1 MVMAIQP
8 SLMAKGVFLGC
19 LTEAYNR
26 LEPKGQ
32 LILCLDNLF
41 PEESAV
47 GEVPPSRLNI
57 AASLACRCG
66 LEIVTQA
73 ENSDGQGESSS
84 VCPRSNLY
92 TLICRR
98 SSKQLRWRLTGLQ
111 SEGFAAFASLFLI
124 VFGHPISQA
133 LWEWKYAGGRG
144 CAVVAWR
151 GRQLIAHY
159 GGNLRQVLVYGEA
172 TMALQVCDAMVA
184 PDERG
189 VMTKT
194 GAMFQV
200 TAAFLELYQ
209 GLAAIPLAFGFPN
222 RRAMRL
228 GERLGLYAE
237 VGALCELR
245 WTALG
250 KRPRLSS
257 RLSFTQ
263 GREETDSRIVGKLW
277 EAMARDLVDGVVGV
291 RDWQFLQHRYLNHP
305 ERRYSLVLVRRR
317 LTGAPL
323 GLLVLHRE
331 EDALAL
337 TDLVAPLKNIP
348 LLLVHARRLA
358 GLWGLATLYC
368 WITRQHSFRFV
379 ARDTAVRELDIS
391 IPTNA
396 WVPQPLQ
403 PAQLKNRWWLTMGD
417 TDFL

>member
-1 MVMAIQP
+1 MMAIQP
-8 SLMAKGVFLGC
+8 SLMAKGAFLGC
-19 LTEAYNR
+19 LTEAHNI
-26 LEPKGQ
+26 LEPGGQ
-32 LILCLDNLF
+32 LILCLDNLS
-41 PEESAV
+41 PDEYAV
-47 GEVPPSRLNI
+47 GGVPPSRLNI
-57 AASLACRCG
+57 ASSLACRCG
-66 LEIVTQA
+66 FEIATQA
-73 ENSDGQGESSS
+73 ENRDEQGEITA
-84 VCPRSNLY
+84 VRPRSNQF

-111 SEGFAAFASLFLI
+111 LEGFEAFATLFLN
-124 VFGHPISQA
+124 VFGHPMSQA

-184 PDERG
+184 PDERA

-245 WTALG
+245 WPALG

-263 GREETDSRIVGKLW
+263 GCEKTDRRIMANLW

-291 RDWQFLQHRYLNHP
+291 RDWPFLRHRYLNHP

-317 LTGAPL
+317 ITGTAL

-348 LLLVHARRLA
+348 MLLVHARRLA
-358 GLWGLATLYC
+358 GLWGLTTLYC
-368 WITRQHSFRFV
+368 WISRQHASRFV
-379 ARDTAVRELDIS
+379 VRDTAVRELDIS

-396 WVPQPLQ
+396 WVPQPLT
-403 PAQLKNRWWLTMGD
+403 AGQLKDRWWLTMGD

>member
-1 MVMAIQP
+1 MAIQP
-8 SLMAKGVFLGC
+8 SLMAKGDFLGC

-26 LEPKGQ
+26 LGPGGQ
-32 LILCLDNLF
+32 LILCLDNMF
-41 PEESAV
+41 PEGDTV
-47 GEVPPSRLNI
+47 DGVPPSRLNL
-57 AASLACRCG
+57 ASSLAYRCG
-66 LEIVTQA
+66 FEILTQA
-73 ENSDGQGESSS
+73 DYKVEQRESSE
-84 VCPRSNLY
+84 VWPRSSQSILV
-92 TLICRR
+92 CRR
-98 SSKQLRWRLTGLQ
+98 TSKQLRWRLTGLQ
-111 SEGFAAFASLFLI
+111 LEGFESFESLFLS
-124 VFGHPISQA
+124 VFGHPMSQA

-151 GRQLIAHY
+151 GRQMIAHY
-159 GGNLRQVLVYGEA
+159 GGNLRAVLVYGEA

-245 WTALG
+245 WPALG

-263 GREETDSRIVGKLW
+263 GCEETDRRIMGNLW
-277 EAMARDLVDGVVGV
+277 EAMARDLADGVVGV
-291 RDWQFLQHRYLNHP
+291 RDWQFLHHRYLNHP
-305 ERRYSLVLVRRR
+305 ERRYILVLVRRR
-317 LTGAPL
+317 FTGAPL

-337 TDLVAPLKNIP
+337 TDLVAPLNNIP

-358 GLWGLATLYC
+358 GLWGLTTLYC
-368 WITRQHSFRFV
+368 WITHQHAPRFV
-379 ARDTAVRELDIS
+379 AKDTAVRELDIS

-396 WVPQPLQ
+396 WVPQPLT
-403 PAQLKNRWWLTMGD
+403 AGQLEDRWWLTMGD

>member
-1 MVMAIQP
+1 MAIQP
-8 SLMAKGVFLGC
+8 SLMAKGAFLCC
-19 LTEAYNR
+19 LAEAYNK
-26 LEPKGQ
+26 LEPRGQ
-32 LILCLDNLF
+32 LIFCLDNLF
-41 PEESAV
+41 PEEDAV
-47 GEVPPSRLNI
+47 GGVPPSRLNI

-66 LEIVTQA
+66 FEIVTQA
-73 ENSDGQGESSS
+73 ENRDGQGESPS
-84 VCPRSNLY
+84 VCPRSNQF

-98 SSKQLRWRLTGLQ
+98 SSKQLRWQLTGLQ
-111 SEGFAAFASLFLI
+111 SEGFEAFATLFLSA
-124 VFGHPISQA
+124 FGHTISQA

-159 GGNLRQVLVYGEA
+159 GGNLRQVLVYGES

-189 VMTKT
+189 LMTKT
-194 GAMFQV
+194 GAVFQV

-245 WTALG
+245 WPALG

-263 GREETDSRIVGKLW
+263 GCEKNDRRIMGNLW

-317 LTGAPL
+317 FTGAPL

-358 GLWGLATLYC
+358 GLWGLTTLYC
-368 WITRQHSFRFV
+368 WITRQHASRFV

-396 WVPQPLQ
+396 WVPQPLT
-403 PAQLKNRWWLTMGD
+403 AGQLKDRWWLTMGD